1 LNTRPHPACSE
12 AAFDARYRQS
22 TDPWDFTT
30 SAYER
35 ERYQTTIAALTR
47 SSYRRA
53 FEPACSV
60 GELTARLA
68 PLCGHLIATD
78 FARTAVSRARQR
90 CAAFS
95 NVRVA
100 HADLARGSPPGPFD
114 LIVFSEVGYYF
125 DRGTLIEIAA
135 QLEGKLDSGGEFL
148 AVHWLGHSAD
158 HVLHGDTV
166 HEILA
171 GCLTLEWI
179 KGGRHEGFR
188 IDTWVRR

>member
-1 LNTRPHPACSE
+1 LG
-12 AAFDARYRQS
+12 
-22 TDPWDFTT
+22 DPWDFST

-35 ERYQTTIAALTR
+35 SRYQATIASLTR
-47 SSYRRA
+47 ASYRRA

-68 PLCGHLIATD
+68 PLCREVIATD
-78 FARTAVSRARQR
+78 IARSAVLRARRR
-90 CAAFS
+90 CAAFA
-95 NVRVA
+95 NVRVS

-125 DRGTLIEIAA
+125 ERSTLLAIAAELEARLDRG
-135 QLEGKLDSGGEFL
+135 GEL
-148 AVHWLGHSAD
+148 VAVHWLGHSPD

-166 HEILA
+166 HDLLA
-171 GCLTLEWI
+171 GCLSLEWL

-188 IDTWVRR
+188 IDTWGRA